1 MAFTISCGI
10 KNSIFL
16 IILHFPGKEV
26 ICIIFLKKTLMT
38 FMKNTGKLSTCP
50 VSGLA
55 VLKADPWIRIKKE
68 GYIYS
73 YTKIGDSIVYVQ
85 NSGMV
90 KHFDPDLHEGFMRR
104 FVKETHIKK
113 PYVEIRDC
121 ENLQGRGTPLQ
132 LAQTKAYIL
141 KNQDDLAGIIFCDLP
156 FWGRGIVKVGFK
168 TYKVST
174 QFSVCKNY
182 EAAVRRAIGI
192 LENRLGPPD
201 IEQEKTGKVSFE
213 QLEFR
218 PEWQCEYPTIGLSYK
233 SGVIPQKIFYS
244 QIRTPQLHSEDVQA
258 ALPFLEQVFKDG
270 VLKGS
275 TYIRIADYTGVKKL
289 SLRGRQAYALA
300 LNRLYNTYDA
310 HPSSTYVCGA
320 SLFTRSAIKL
330 FSGVLNQKFCFV
342 ASVSDAFDAINSQK
356 ENEIEKETR
365 ILVTQ
370 KDIDEI
376 NDLCGMMVWPEEEI
390 GNGASVHIS
399 QDNPLVELSETLSM
413 VQNDL
418 LDLRSVQAEQ
428 MRNIDQTRK
437 EAEAANKAK
446 GEFLANMSH
455 EIRTP
460 MNGVIGMLDILK
472 ETQLTREQHEFIE
485 IARQSSASLLGV
497 ISDILDFSK
506 VESGQIEIETIEFNL
521 RAVMDSICDALSVA
535 AYENGVDF
543 GCLILNEVPLLLKS
557 DPGRL
562 RQILTNLI
570 KNSIKFVSK
579 GEVFVRVSLEKEIRN
594 EAILLFEVTD
604 TGIGIPKDK
613 INTLFDSFTQVD
625 ASTTRLYGGTGL
637 GLAIAKQL
645 VEAMGGKIGVE
656 SDVDKGSRFWFTLRV
671 QKQTPPATLPDNFR
685 DRFNGRKV
693 LVADSHPT
701 SLEIY
706 REYFREWSCRHT
718 AADTPDQVCELL
730 NDANGKK
737 DPFHLVLMDEN
748 VADTLDKTWPQRIYS
763 TDTLKQTAFV
773 LVSPNAMAAKAAT
786 LKNMRFDGH
795 LSKPLKKQ
803 PLFDCLERVLGI
815 DFGKS
820 SGPASQSQVSG
831 GSKNTALPAHGS
843 QKKALR
849 ILLVEDNIVNQKVIL
864 YMLSKEGYDVATA
877 VNGVQSIEMF
887 EKNPFD
893 LVLMDIQ
900 MPVMGGIEAAQKIRT
915 FETNRNTHT
924 PIVALTANAM
934 KGDREI
940 CLAAG
945 MDEYLA
951 KPIKKEALIKIIEN
965 ICR

>member
-1 MAFTISCGI
+1 
-10 KNSIFL
+10 
-16 IILHFPGKEV
+16 
-26 ICIIFLKKTLMT
+26 
-38 FMKNTGKLSTCP
+38 MKNTRELSICP

-73 YTKIGDSIVYVQ
+73 YTKIGDSIVYVH
-85 NSGMV
+85 NSGMI
-90 KHFDPDLHEGFMRR
+90 KQFDPDLHEGFIRR
-104 FVKETHIKK
+104 FVKETHIKR
-113 PYVEIRDC
+113 PYVEIRDF
-121 ENLQGRGTPLQ
+121 ENIQGRGSPRQ
-132 LAQTKAYIL
+132 LAQTKAYII
-141 KNQDDLAGIIFCDLP
+141 KNQENLAGIIFCDMP
-156 FWGRGIVKVGFK
+156 FWGQSIAKVGFK

-174 QFSVCKNY
+174 QFAVCKNY
-182 EAAVRRAIGI
+182 EAAVHRAIGI
-192 LENRLGPPD
+192 LENCLGPPD
-201 IEQEKTGKVSFE
+201 SEQEKTGKVSFE

-218 PEWQCEYPTIGLSYK
+218 PEWQCEYPAIGFSYK

-244 QIRTPQLHSEDVQA
+244 QIRTQQLQSEDVQA

-275 TYIRIADYTGVKKL
+275 TYIRIADYSGVKKF

-300 LNRLYNTYDA
+300 LNRLYNAYDA

-342 ASVSDAFDAINSQK
+342 ASVSDAFAAINSQK
-356 ENEIEKETR
+356 KNETEKETR
-365 ILVTQ
+365 ILVAQ

-390 GNGASVHIS
+390 GNGASVQIYR
-399 QDNPLVELSETLSM
+399 DNPLVELSETLSM
-413 VQNDL
+413 VKNDL
-418 LDLRSVQAEQ
+418 LDLRSVQAGQ
-428 MRNIDQTRK
+428 MIDIDQARK

-506 VESGQIEIETIEFNL
+506 VESGKIEIETIDFDL
-521 RAVMDSICDALSVA
+521 RAVMDSISDVLSVA

-543 GCLILNEVPLLLKS
+543 GCLVLNEVPILLKS

-570 KNSIKFVSK
+570 KNAIKFVSK
-579 GEVFVRVSLEKEIRN
+579 GEVFVRVSLEEEVRN
-594 EAILLFEVTD
+594 EVTLLFEVTD
-604 TGIGIPKDK
+604 TGMGIPKNK
-613 INTLFDSFTQVD
+613 MNNLFDSFTQVD

-656 SDVDKGSRFWFTLRV
+656 SDEDKGSRFWFTLRA
-671 QKQTPPATLPDNFR
+671 QKQNPPGIIPDNFR
-685 DRFNGRKV
+685 DRFNGTKI
-693 LVADSHPT
+693 LVADPHST
-701 SLEIY
+701 SLKIY
-706 REYFREWSCRHT
+706 REYFREWSCCHMT
-718 AADTPDQVCELL
+718 ADTPDQVCELL
-730 NDANGKK
+730 NDANGQK
-737 DPFHLVLMDEN
+737 DPFHLILLDEYL
-748 VADTLDKTWPQRIYS
+748 ADALDKTWPQLINSR
-763 TDTLKQTAFV
+763 DALKQTALV
-773 LVSPNAMAAKAAT
+773 LISPNAMAAKAVT
-786 LKNMRFDGH
+786 LQNMRFDGY

-803 PLFDCLERVLGI
+803 SLFECLESALGRDPDKSLWPEIQFRV
-815 DFGKS
+815 
-820 SGPASQSQVSG
+820 AAQ
-831 GSKNTALPAHGS
+831 SKNTARPDGGP
-843 QKKALR
+843 QKKPLR

-864 YMLSKEGYDVATA
+864 FMLSKEGYDVATA
-877 VNGVQSIEMF
+877 NNGVQSIEMF
-887 EKNPFD
+887 KKNPFD

-900 MPVMGGIEAAQKIRT
+900 MPVMGGIDATQKIRT
-915 FETNRNTHT
+915 LETDKNVHI
-924 PIVALTANAM
+924 PIIALTANAM

-945 MDEYLA
+945 MDEYLT
-951 KPIKKEALIKIIEN
+951 KPIKKDELIQMIEN
-965 ICR
+965 ICH